1 MTIENIK
8 DIHDLELITAI
19 TIQYQADIEE
29 FLLLKRGE
37 VLQEDF
43 ATLVYEIF
51 TGYIKLNTNRSL
63 LDLINHKHL
72 SIL

>member
-1 MTIENIK
+1 MTIENIN

-19 TIQYQADIEE
+19 TIQYQSDIEE
-29 FLLLKRGE
+29 FLLLKRDE

-43 ATLVYEIF
+43 AKVVYDIY
-51 TGYIKLNTNRSL
+51 TAYMNLNINRSL

>member
-8 DIHDLELITAI
+8 EIHDLELITAI

>member
-29 FLLLKRGE
+29 FLLLKRDE

-43 ATLVYEIF
+43 AKVVYDIY
-51 TGYIKLNTNRSL
+51 TAYMNLNINRSL

>member
-1 MTIENIK
+1 MTIENIN

-19 TIQYQADIEE
+19 TIQYQSDIEE
-29 FLLLKRGE
+29 FLLLKRDE

-43 ATLVYEIF
+43 AKVVYDIY
-51 TGYIKLNTNRSL
+51 TAYMKLNINRSL

>member
-1 MTIENIK
+1 MTIENIN

-19 TIQYQADIEE
+19 TIQYQSDIEE
-29 FLLLKRGE
+29 FLLLKRDE

-43 ATLVYEIF
+43 AKVVYDI
-51 TGYIKLNTNRSL
+51 YIAYMNLNINRSL

>member
-1 MTIENIK
+1 MTIENIN

-29 FLLLKRGE
+29 FLLLKSDE

-43 ATLVYEIF
+43 AMVVYDIY
-51 TGYIKLNTNRSL
+51 TAYMKLNIKRSL